1 MPRGF
6 IAGAYYWSY
15 NGLFLGTTEN
25 GFRLSMTSFGD
36 PIKGDNLGD
45 SIQDF
50 VYRGGD
56 VSVEGTLQEF
66 EAARLGGNAAIPP
79 KVNAR
84 NQQIFWP
91 YAIMGATG
99 AIGTLSSL
107 YSAPLVGTPVPGTS
121 ADLLATVKNLTMNF
135 AILPPNYDVGMLFAA
150 RLRNLPIRLQALPF
164 HPADPSSVSGT
175 PLPGNNRDTAGAY
188 WFTLV

>member
-15 NGLFLGTTEN
+15 NGLYLGTTEN
-25 GFRLSMTSFGD
+25 GFRLSMTSYGD
-36 PIKGDNLGD
+36 PVKGDNLGD

-50 VYRGGD
+50 IYRGGD

-66 EAARLGGNAAIPP
+66 EAARLGGNVNPI
-79 KVNAR
+79 KINAR
-84 NQQIFWP
+84 IEQIFWP
-91 YAIMGATG
+91 YATLGSTG

-107 YSAPLVGTPVPGTS
+107 YSAPLTGTPVAGTS
-121 ADLLATVKNLTMNF
+121 AAAAAIKTLTISY
-135 AILPPNYDVGMLFAA
+135 AIIPPNYDVGMLFAA
-150 RLRNLPIRLQALPF
+150 RLRNLPIRLQALPHNF
-164 HPADPSSVSGT
+164 ADQSVF
-175 PLPGNNRDTAGAY
+175 PVPGINRDTYGAT